1 MRRGSLAGRYVHVTN
16 TRRLRHVTPQ
26 DTVLFDDSMLYNLK
40 YGNME
45 ATEEQ
50 AVGVAQ
56 RVGLDVTAAKMPD
69 GYGTRV
75 GERGMTISGG
85 ERQRVAIARALLKD
99 PPLLLYDEP
108 TSALDSLTEASV
120 QEVRQI

>member
-1 MRRGSLAGRYVHVTN
+1 MVCRDSVWYLAI
-16 TRRLRHVTPQ
+16 RLRTAQ

-40 YGNME
+40 YGNMG

-50 AVGVAQ
+50 AVGVAR

-69 GYGTRV
+69 GYETRV

-85 ERQRVAIARALLKD
+85 
-99 PPLLLYDEP
+99 
-108 TSALDSLTEASV
+108 
-120 QEVRQI
+120 

>member
-1 MRRGSLAGRYVHVTN
+1 
-16 TRRLRHVTPQ
+16 
-26 DTVLFDDSMLYNLK
+26 MLYNLK
-40 YGNME
+40 YGNMG

-50 AVGVAQ
+50 AVGVAR

-69 GYGTRV
+69 GYETRV

-99 PPLLLYDEP
+99 PPLMLYDEP

-120 QEVRQI
+120 QEVCCATARCNGSNGCNGCNRGVRPGGVLRHRPM